1 MKYFHYKENILYCE
15 DIPVQE
21 IAEEF
26 GTPLYLY
33 SKHQVLENFRSID
46 RAFNGVDHVTCYAL
60 KANSNHALLK
70 MLADEGAGA
79 DAVSSGEIYLALK
92 AGFHPSTI
100 TFAGVGKRDDEIE
113 YALQKDIFSFNIESL
128 QELDVINQIAGR
140 VGKKARIAL
149 RINPDIDAATHPYIS
164 TGLKTN
170 KFGIDISV
178 AVEAFK
184 YAASLPNLQVDGV
197 HTHIGSQI
205 LKVEPFVQTAQ
216 TVVDLVKELKAI
228 GIDIHHIDFGGGFG
242 VTYKNAITHPLLPV
256 EETNGMEAAPSNETF
271 VSAVLPILKTSGCK
285 LVIEPGRSIIA
296 NAGILV
302 TKVLYTKD
310 NGIKK
315 FVIVDA
321 GMNDLLRPS
330 LYNAYHQIVPL
341 TLQQRESDPVDV
353 VGPVCETGDF
363 FARDREL
370 QEMKRGEY
378 LAVMTAGAYGI
389 VNASHYNARLR
400 PAEVLVNG
408 DKVLVIAQRET
419 FEDLG

>member
-1 MKYFHYKENILYCE
+1 MTHFYYKENIFYCE
-15 DIPVQE
+15 DSPVQE

-33 SKHQVLENFRSID
+33 SKRQLLDNFRSID
-46 RAFNGVDHVTCYAL
+46 SAFNGVDHVTCYAL
-60 KANSNHALLK
+60 KANSNHSLLK
-70 MLADEGAGA
+70 LLADEGAGA
-79 DAVSSGEIYLALK
+79 DAVSSGEIHLALK
-92 AGFHPSTI
+92 AGFPSSKI

-113 YALQKDIFSFNIESL
+113 YALQKEIFSFNVESL
-128 QELDVINQIAGR
+128 QEVDVINEIAGR

-205 LKVEPFVQTAQ
+205 VKVEPFVQTAQ
-216 TVVDLVKELKAI
+216 AVVELVKELTAI
-228 GIDIHHIDFGGGFG
+228 GISIHHIDFGGGFG
-242 VTYKNAITHPLLPV
+242 VTYKNAVTHPLLPV
-256 EETNGMEAAPSNETF
+256 EETHGAETAPSNETF
-271 VSAVLPILKTSGCK
+271 VSAVLPMLKTAGCK

-296 NAGILV
+296 NTGILV

-341 TLQQRESDPVDV
+341 TVQPRKSELVDV

-363 FARDREL
+363 FARDRKL
-370 QEMKRGEY
+370 PEMKRGEY
-378 LAVMTAGAYGI
+378 LAVLTAGAYGI

-400 PAEVLVNG
+400 AAEVLVNG
-408 DKVLVIAQRET
+408 DKVRVIAERET
-419 FEDLG
+419 FDDL

>member
-1 MKYFHYKENILYCE
+1 MTHFHYKDNILHCE
-15 DIPVQE
+15 DSPVQE

-33 SKHQVLENFRSID
+33 SKQQVLENFRSID
-46 RAFNGVDHVTCYAL
+46 SAFTGVDHVTCYAL
-60 KANSNHALLK
+60 KANSNHSLLK
-70 MLADEGAGA
+70 LLAKEGAGA
-79 DAVSSGEIYLALK
+79 DAVSSGEIHLALK
-92 AGFHPSTI
+92 AGFEPSKV

-113 YALQKDIFSFNIESL
+113 YALQKDIFSFNVESL
-128 QELDVINQIAGR
+128 QELDVINEIAGR
-140 VGKKARIAL
+140 VRKKARIAL
-149 RINPDIDAATHPYIS
+149 RVNPDIDAATHPYIS

-178 AVEAFK
+178 AAKAFK

-205 LKVEPFVQTAQ
+205 LKVEPFIQTAR
-216 TVVDLVKELKAI
+216 TVVEMVKELKTI
-228 GIDIHHIDFGGGFG
+228 GIEIHHIDFGGGFG
-242 VTYKNAITHPLLPV
+242 VTYKNAVKHPLLPI
-256 EETNGMEAAPSNETF
+256 EETDGTETAPANNAF
-271 VSAVLPILKTSGCK
+271 VSSVLPILKTAGCK

-310 NGIKK
+310 NGVKK

-370 QEMKRGEY
+370 PEVKRGEY
-378 LAVMTAGAYGI
+378 LAVLTAGAYGI
-389 VNASHYNARLR
+389 VNTSHYNARLR
-400 PAEVLVNG
+400 AAEVLVNG
-408 DKVLVIAQRET
+408 DKVRVIGERET
-419 FEDLG
+419 FEDL